1 MHNDRY
7 FLDDFYYDLPQE
19 LIAQYPAEKRDASR
33 LFVLNRQT
41 GTRIHSHFSRLCDFL
56 RTGDLLVFN
65 DAKVM
70 HAKIPSKRTGGGVVE
85 IVLTRRIDDRRWEA
99 ISNKMKRIKQ
109 GEKLTPLKNHAISF
123 IVTKR
128 TGDNL
133 EIESDIILT
142 EHILNE
148 IGEIALPP
156 YIRRMVSGDDEERY
170 QTVFARTSGA
180 VAAPTAGLHF
190 TADLM
195 EKLRIKGVQTAFVT
209 LHVSWGTF
217 QPVRMRNIENHTM
230 HSERYTLSE
239 ETARAINNA
248 REHGSRIIAV
258 GTTALRVLESTFLS
272 AINTAGSG
280 ETDIFIYPPMR
291 IRSINAL
298 ITNFHTPYS
307 TLLML
312 VSAFAGHDAIM
323 KAYEEAINLRYRF
336 FSYGDAMLIE

>member
-1 MHNDRY
+1 MLNDRY
-7 FLDDFYYDLPQE
+7 FLDDFYYDLPRE

-41 GTRIHSHFSRLCDFL
+41 GAHIHSHFSRLGDFL

-70 HAKIPSKRTGGGVVE
+70 HAKIPCKRPTGGIVD
-85 IVLTRRIDDRRWEA
+85 IVLTRRIDEWRWEA
-99 ISNKMKRIKQ
+99 ISNKMKRLKQ
-109 GEKLTPLKNHAISF
+109 GEKLTPLKNHAISL
-123 IVTKR
+123 IITKR
-128 TGDNL
+128 TWDTL
-133 EIESDIILT
+133 EIDSDIILT
-142 EHILNE
+142 EPILNE

-156 YIRRMVSGDDEERY
+156 YIHRTVSAADEERY

-180 VAAPTAGLHF
+180 IAAPTAGLHF
-190 TADLM
+190 TEDLM
-195 EKLRIKGVQTAFVT
+195 EKIRIKGIQTAFVT

-230 HSERYTLSE
+230 HSEQYTISV
-239 ETARAINNA
+239 ETALAINYA

-258 GTTALRVLESTFLS
+258 GTTALRVLESTFVN
-272 AINTAGSG
+272 AVNAAGSG
-280 ETDIFIYPPMR
+280 ETDIFIYPPMP

-312 VSAFAGHDAIM
+312 VSAFAGHDTIM

-336 FSYGDAMLIE
+336 FSYGDAMMIA

>member
-7 FLDDFYYDLPQE
+7 FLEDFYFDLPQE

-33 LFVLNRQT
+33 LFVLNRQS
-41 GTRIHSHFSRLCDFL
+41 GTHIHSHFSRLCDFL

-65 DAKVM
+65 DTKVI
-70 HAKIPSKRTGGGVVE
+70 HAKIPSKRTTGGVVE
-85 IVLTRRIDDRRWEA
+85 IVLTKRIDDRRWEA
-99 ISNKMKRIKQ
+99 ISNKMKRLKQ
-109 GEKLTPLKNHAISF
+109 GEKLTPLKNHAISL
-123 IVTKR
+123 IITKR
-128 TGDNL
+128 IGDNL
-133 EIESDIILT
+133 EIESDISLT
-142 EHILNE
+142 EYILNE

-156 YIRRMVSGDDEERY
+156 YIRRTASGTDEERY
-170 QTVFARTSGA
+170 QTVFARTGGA

-195 EKLRIKGVQTAFVT
+195 EKIRIMGVQTAFVT

-217 QPVRMRNIENHTM
+217 QPVRMRNIGNHTM
-230 HSERYTLSE
+230 HSEQYTLSE

-258 GTTALRVLESTFLS
+258 GTTALRVLESTFVN
-272 AINTAGSG
+272 AVNTAGSG

-298 ITNFHTPYS
+298 LTNFHTPYS

-312 VSAFAGHDAIM
+312 VSAFASHDAIM
-323 KAYEEAINLRYRF
+323 KAYGEAINLRYRF